1 MNAMWNCRQIVCGAM
16 TLVLCVNA
24 WAQTLSGDAIDAER
38 QHIESTRQATFD
50 AARRQA
56 DRFRAA
62 MPADGA
68 IDTEMHRIEGQLR
81 QQMDDAAA
89 EAARVGNLFPNIPT
103 PPVANVDPLEVEK
116 RYESRVASRVTD
128 SFVAFAS
135 FSMPRES
142 LVQLVK
148 MMNQAGGTV
157 VLRGFKDD
165 SLKATAA
172 ELQALGIESGGVVVN
187 PTAFQKYRVARVPA
201 FVVTK
206 GGQAEEQ
213 VDSSGCAMPDT
224 YVSISG
230 DVSPAYALRQIIDHS
245 PAYSPIAQRY
255 LRMFGDVE

>member
-1 MNAMWNCRQIVCGAM
+1 M
-16 TLVLCVNA
+16 TLMLCANT
-24 WAQTLSGDAIDAER
+24 WAQTLPGGVIDAEQQR
-38 QHIESTRQATFD
+38 VEATREATFD

-56 DRFRAA
+56 DRFKGA

-68 IDTEMHRIEGQLR
+68 IDAEMRRIEGQRR
-81 QQMDDAAA
+81 QQMDDASA

-128 SFVAFAS
+128 AFVAFAS

-142 LVQLVK
+142 LVQLVRT
-148 MMNQAGGTV
+148 MNRAGGTV

-172 ELQALGIESGGVVVN
+172 QMQALGIDSGGVVVN
-187 PTAFQKYRVARVPA
+187 PKAFQKYRVARVPA

-206 GGQAEEQ
+206 GGQADEQ
-213 VDSSGCAMPDT
+213 VDSNGCAMPDT
-224 YVSISG
+224 YVSVSG

-245 PAYSPIAQRY
+245 PTYSPIAQRY
-255 LRMFGDVE
+255 LRMLGDVE